1 MATEDSFRVKA
12 HKAVDDARVAAHE
25 VVDDAKVAVSNAI
38 DDVKIEAHKAGA
50 EAKKNIWTEKK
61 RRSASYALR
70 GVFRGAAFPAHP
82 AGYLPLEAL
91 SGQYYYHPRPPSADH
106 RRD

>member
-1 MATEDSFRVKA
+1 MRREIGPHGIRGHFFRVRA
-12 HKAVDDARVAAHE
+12 HTAV
-25 VVDDAKVAVSNAI
+25 

-61 RRSASYALR
+61 RRSASYARR
-70 GVFRGAAFPAHP
+70 GVLRGAAFPAHP
-82 AGYLPLEAL
+82 AGYFSLEAL
-91 SGQYYYHPRPPSADH
+91 PGQYYYHPRPPSAEH